1 MRPLPLRACSAL
13 NQFLSAYTFTADR
26 AGDGGNDVAM
36 LQEAHV
42 GVAIRGAD
50 SAAAVAAA
58 YADYSF
64 SEFR

>member
-1 MRPLPLRACSAL
+1 
-13 NQFLSAYTFTADR
+13 
-26 AGDGGNDVAM
+26 M

-50 SAAAVAAA
+50 SAAALAAA